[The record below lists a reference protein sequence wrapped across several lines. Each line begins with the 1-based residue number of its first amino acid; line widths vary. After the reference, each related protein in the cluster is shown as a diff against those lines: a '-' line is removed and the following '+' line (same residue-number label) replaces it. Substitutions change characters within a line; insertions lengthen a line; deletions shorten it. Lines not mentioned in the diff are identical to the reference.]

1 MVVKI
6 MSEQEFC
13 QSCNHRQSCRS
24 VYQQLGKAKGPSVV
38 SSVVAAFLLPVV
50 VFAGTLAVC
59 DVIFAKVT
67 GAEALRTVLS
77 FLSALSGTSLLVL
90 IMQKCR
96 INGHKRH

>member
-1 MVVKI
+1 MAAKI

-13 QSCNHRQSCRS
+13 QSCNHRQSCRI
-24 VYQQLGKAKGPSVV
+24 VYQQLCKAKGPSVV
-38 SSVVAAFLLPVV
+38 SRVVAAFLLPVV

-67 GAEALRTVLS
+67 GAETLRTVLS
-77 FLSALSGTSLLVL
+77 FLLALSVTSLLVL

-96 INGHKRH
+96 INGHKKH